1 MATLRAPST
10 IHAAAAQHLGAARV
24 ANCPRARA
32 APAPPAAARRDAER
46 AERPLPPPRRSGGAA
61 AASARG
67 ARLVA
72 AAAPP
77 DGGGGGGGGGGEP
90 QDDTY
95 VLYLAL
101 AALGATAL
109 VALAFRA
116 LAGGDAE
123 PGAFVGAAGAFSGG
137 SGPDVADALGAAL
150 WATAI
155 YFTSPIDL
163 LLFWLGFF
171 KSERPSDWIIYRLGA
186 AAGLDVDAPSYAAP
200 LPLRAAAVGA
210 AAAGGV
216 AVAAALDAGLGDA
229 IWSVSSGI
237 GVLIASLVTEAS
249 RPTRLAPAEAEELEA
264 SWQLFSAFADE
275 ALARG
280 GRCHESEI
288 ERALGRHPSGRALGA
303 GSRDGAG
310 GGGRAPPRSL
320 EERQR
325 LAEFIRSWA
334 GRGADRSRSGYW
346 KGVSVKA
353 GAAGGRA
360 AVAALAP
367 PLREG

>member
-1 MATLRAPST
+1 M
-10 IHAAAAQHLGAARV
+10 HAAVAQHLGAARV
-24 ANCPRARA
+24 ANRPRPYIT
-32 APAPPAAARRDAER
+32 PAPLAAARRDAER
-46 AERPLPPPRRSGGAA
+46 AERPLPPPRRSGSAA
-61 AASARG
+61 TASARG

-77 DGGGGGGGGGGEP
+77 SGDGGGGAEEP

-123 PGAFVGAAGAFSGG
+123 PGAFVGAADAFAGGA
-137 SGPDVADALGAAL
+137 GPDTADALGAAL

-186 AAGLDVDAPSYAAP
+186 AAGLDVDAPSYSAP

-216 AVAAALDAGLGDA
+216 AVAAALDVGLGDA

-237 GVLIASLVTEAS
+237 GVLIASLVTDAS
-249 RPTRLAPAEAEELEA
+249 RPTRLAPAEAEALEA

-288 ERALGRHPSGRALGA
+288 ERALGRHPAGRALGA

-367 PLREG
+367 PPREG